1 MTSPMLNQLK
11 HVSRDSVAIGVILSV
26 RGSEA
31 NVGLPKVAMAED
43 ARATVGSFV
52 GVHAGPRRLVGIITE
67 VTSDHAFE
75 GFGAV
80 AKLDLMGEIIPD
92 DVGGARFS
100 RGVSNYPAIG
110 DAVDVIGRDELRVT
124 YSDATKGGIT
134 IGSLHQDQDIPARAL
149 LEGLITRHFAVLGS
163 TGVGKSSGVAILL
176 NEILDARPSLRI
188 FLLDVH
194 NEYARCFGPRAAV
207 VNASNLKL
215 PFWLF
220 NFEELVDVLFGGK
233 PAVEDEIDILA
244 EHIPTAKGMYLMHRL
259 AQDRSSLRKVDPKR
273 TGYTVDTPVPYVMQD
288 LVGLIDER
296 MGRLENR
303 ATRMHYHRLLQRIE
317 TLRGDGR
324 YAFMFENA
332 NVGGDTMSDIVTNL
346 FRLEPNGQQMT
357 VMQVAGLPIEVVD
370 AVVCVVARLAFDF
383 GLWSDGA
390 IPLLFVC
397 EEAHRFAPA
406 DRSVGFA
413 PTRRALMK
421 IAKEG
426 RKYGVYLGLVTQ
438 RPAELD
444 PTIISQCNTLFAM
457 RLANERDQAILRS
470 AVTDSMANLL
480 AFVPSLGTR
489 EVVAV
494 GEAFPLPAR
503 VSFRALPLEKVPRS
517 ETFERSEFDQIDGRE
532 RAFVRLVVDR
542 WRNATG
548 GNASRAA
555 DEVVAPPPPI
565 PAAPAPAAVVVARPP
580 EPEYEA
586 PQRPR
591 EPGGAANR
599 LEQLRSQILK
609 RGVGGG
615 LRT

>member
-1 MTSPMLNQLK
+1 MSNPFYQD
-11 HVSRDSVAIGVILSV
+11 SRRSVAIGVILSV
-26 RGSEA
+26 RGSQA
-31 NVGLPKVAMAED
+31 NVGLPGLAMAED
-43 ARATVGSFV
+43 ARATVGTFV
-52 GVHAGPRRLVGIITE
+52 GIHAGPRRLVGIITE
-67 VTSDHAFE
+67 VSSDHAFE

-80 AKLDLMGEIIPD
+80 AKLDLMGEIVASANQD
-92 DVGGARFS
+92 TRFA

-110 DAVDVIGRDELRVT
+110 DAVDVIGRDELRVI
-124 YSDATKGGIT
+124 YSEATKGGIT
-134 IGSLHQDQDIPARAL
+134 IGALHEDKDIPARAL
-149 LEGLITRHFAVLGS
+149 IDGLITRHFAVLGS
-163 TGVGKSSGVAILL
+163 TGVGKSSGVAVIL
-176 NEILDARPSLRI
+176 NELLDLRPHLRV

-220 NFEELVDVLFGGK
+220 NFEEFVDVMFGGK

-244 EHIPTAKGMYLMHRL
+244 EHIPIAKGMYLMHRL
-259 AQDRSSLRKVDPKR
+259 QQDRSSLRKIDPKKS
-273 TGYTVDTPVPYVMQD
+273 GYTVDTPVPYVLQD
-288 LVGLIDER
+288 LVNLIDER

-303 ATRMHYHRLLQRIE
+303 STRMHYHRLLQRID
-317 TLRGDGR
+317 TLRGDSR
-324 YAFMFENA
+324 YGFMFENA

-346 FRLEPNGQQMT
+346 FRLEPNGQPMT

-390 IPLLFVC
+390 IPMLFVC

-457 RLANERDQAILRS
+457 RLANERDQGILRS

-480 AFVPSLGTR
+480 AFVPSLGIR

-503 VSFRALPLEKVPRS
+503 VSFRELPPERVPRS
-517 ETFERSEFDQIDGRE
+517 ETFERSEFDQIHGRE
-532 RAFVRLVVDR
+532 RAFVKLVVER

-548 GNASRAA
+548 GSGGKSAEENSTPIASA
-555 DEVVAPPPPI
+555 
-565 PAAPAPAAVVVARPP
+565 AAPAAARPA
-580 EPEYEA
+580 EPETDA
-586 PQRPR
+586 SPRPR
-591 EPGGAANR
+591 DPGAAANR

-615 LRT
+615 TRS